1 MKPLDERMDDVI
13 VEIREEAR
21 RLLDLAER
29 MAVCQ
34 ASAYARIAL
43 YKKSAGMAQ
52 AAMMM
57 NKVLIEEEVKDGV

>member
-13 VEIREEAR
+13 VEIRKEAQ
-21 RLLDLAER
+21 RLFDLASE
-29 MAVCQ
+29 MASCPE
-34 ASAYARIAL
+34 SAYGRIAL
-43 YKKSAGMAQ
+43 YRKSAGMAQ